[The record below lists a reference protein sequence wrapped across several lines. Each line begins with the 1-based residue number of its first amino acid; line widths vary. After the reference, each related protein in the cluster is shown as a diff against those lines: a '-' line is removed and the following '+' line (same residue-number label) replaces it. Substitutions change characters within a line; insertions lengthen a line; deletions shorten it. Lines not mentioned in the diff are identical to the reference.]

1 MNKYAQ
7 LKRFHHENWLQ
18 VYMHAFMNFHP
29 EKMPV
34 EKNLLQKKCLLQTTR
49 KCQLQD
55 QSQNIGLDLVAC
67 IHNIMS

>member
-1 MNKYAQ
+1 
-7 LKRFHHENWLQ
+7 
-18 VYMHAFMNFHP
+18 MNFHP